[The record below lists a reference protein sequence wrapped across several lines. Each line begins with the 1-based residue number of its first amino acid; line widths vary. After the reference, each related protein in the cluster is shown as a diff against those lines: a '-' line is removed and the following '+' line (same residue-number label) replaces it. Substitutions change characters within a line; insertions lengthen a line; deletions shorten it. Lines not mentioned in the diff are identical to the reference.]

1 MNQDIIPLVQD
12 EKGTEDGE
20 TFSPVEESMTPLSYL

>member
-1 MNQDIIPLVQD
+1 MNQDIPLVQD

-20 TFSPVEESMTPLSYL
+20 TFSPVDESLTPLSYL